1 MQAPMLTAPNPGEEL
16 FIYLSVSDH
25 AISVVPLRNRGI
37 QQPVYYISKTLRR
50 QDQVFAFRE
59 IGASPGACYQEI
71 ASVLSSSYHICV
83 DRIPS
88 TVIIEK
94 I

>member
-1 MQAPMLTAPNPGEEL
+1 MRAPMLTTPDPGEEL
-16 FIYLSVSDH
+16 FMYLSVSDH
-25 AISVVPLRNRGI
+25 AVSAVPLRNRGI
-37 QQPVYYISKTLRR
+37 QQPVYYISKTFRCR
-50 QDQVFAFRE
+50 DQLFAFRE

-71 ASVLSSSYHICV
+71 ASVLSGSYYICV
-83 DRIPS
+83 NRIPP